1 MIRKRRRRKLDD
13 NVEVVLPITPMLD
26 MSFQLL
32 AFFILTFTP
41 PSAAEGQLDMLL
53 PATGVAKA
61 SAEEAD
67 PFAMSDKVPEPE
79 AEITVAITSNAGNI
93 ASLVIR
99 EKEKTTPVA
108 DLATLRTELDKIR
121 KQLGSDYPATIKLE
135 ADGNLKYAG
144 LVEVM
149 DTCLLAGFKSV
160 GFGAPLGPRP
170 EIEEKK

>member
-1 MIRKRRRRKLDD
+1 MIRKRRRRNLED

-32 AFFILTFTP
+32 AFFILTFVP

-67 PFAMSDKVPEPE
+67 PFAMSEKIPEPE
-79 AEITVAITSNAGNI
+79 TEMTVAITSNAGNI

-108 DLATLRTELDKIR
+108 DLTGLRTELEKIR
-121 KQLGSDYPATIKLE
+121 KQLGVDHPATIKLE
-135 ADGNLKYAG
+135 AEGNLKYAG

-149 DTCLLAGFKSV
+149 DTCLLSGFKSV
-160 GFGAPLGPRP
+160 SFGAPLTARID
-170 EIEEKK
+170 EEEKK